1 MPKLSSTKVVSV
13 YTPSHKIVRGGS
25 CVIADK
31 WEQGLNKCSF
41 NLHFPYKWH
50 SAAWYLFIFYFL
62 PVNSLFFSFAQFS
75 IVVLISFLTDLQK
88 ALYVL
93 AIWVLSWYRMQILIH
108 LSYFSAQFWL
118 NSIKKLLCD
127 IINQSFGDMWHFDKS
142 GDRGNSFLTLNFK
155 EILLVFAR

>member
-31 WEQGLNKCSF
+31 WEQGLNKYSF

-50 SAAWYLFIFYFL
+50 SAAWYLSIFYFL

-75 IVVLISFLTDLQK
+75 IVVLITFLTDLQK

-93 AIWVLSWYRMQILIH
+93 AILVLSLYGMQILIH
-108 LSYFSAQFWL
+108 LSYFSSRFWL

-127 IINQSFGDMWHFDKS
+127 IINQSLGGMWHFDKS
-142 GDRGNSFLTLNFK
+142 GDGEILFLLLTLKKYF
-155 EILLVFAR
+155 